1 MYRRYG
7 KRVFDLVLTVPT
19 LVVLSPVI
27 AVVAVLVRLKHG
39 APVLFGQVRPGMHG
53 KPFKMYKFRTMRD
66 DRDATG
72 NLLPDEERLT
82 RFGAALRRTSL
93 DELPELW
100 NVVRGDM
107 SIVGP
112 RPLLMRYLPR
122 YTPEQMRRHDA
133 LPGITGWAQIHGR
146 NTLTWE
152 SRFAYDL
159 YYVDRASLAL
169 DVVTIAMTVAKVLAR
184 EGITAEVSDFWG
196 TAGPPTDG
204 PAALPAGE
212 DG

>member
-7 KRVFDLVLTVPT
+7 KRVFDLVLTVPA

-27 AVVAVLVRLKHG
+27 AVVAVLVRVKHG
-39 APVLFGQVRPGMHG
+39 APVLFGQVRPGIHG

-66 DRDATG
+66 DRDAAG

-82 RFGAALRRTSL
+82 AFGAALRRTSL

-100 NVVRGDM
+100 NVVRGEM

-122 YTPEQMRRHDA
+122 YTPAQMRRHDA

-169 DVVTIAMTVAKVLAR
+169 DVVTIAMTIAKVLQR

-196 TAGPPTDG
+196 TEGPPSAG